1 VQAGCVKACSAARGA
16 CLSARCKWQGVGLLW
31 RALSPAAPRVLAR
44 ALECMLAHA
53 FALSLYSAPRP
64 TWSGRDGQTAP
75 PSATVRPP
83 GSDPAPP
90 WRRLAA
96 KTLLCLTSLDPEAAA
111 TPRAGGGPASSSET
125 LSEGPADFTPRGAT
139 PSGGHFG
146 RAAPAP
152 HGGGARGGGGGGGG
166 GRRGGR
172 GGALARQVSASA
184 RHPVLGLLVPSG
196 RRSSARGGDGA
207 DSPGRAVPQVP
218 RPPPPPAHPCR
229 LGRHSREGSASAF
242 AVTGHERGWWACQGR
257 CQGLLYHVQ

>member
-1 VQAGCVKACSAARGA
+1 
-16 CLSARCKWQGVGLLW
+16 
-31 RALSPAAPRVLAR
+31 
-44 ALECMLAHA
+44 MLAHA

-207 DSPGRAVPQVP
+207 DSPDRAVPQVP
-218 RPPPPPAHPCR
+218 RPPPPPDAR
-229 LGRHSREGSASAF
+229 VVLGDTPVRAALPPLLSQAMIGAGGHAREG
-242 AVTGHERGWWACQGR
+242 VRACFS
-257 CQGLLYHVQ
+257 HVQ